1 MPEMRTVWLAARY
14 APASAPPRGP
24 APESC
29 SRYYYTAPKPCFFAT
44 ISVSDAFLD
53 KGEIVS
59 TPGRNAEETPNAS
72 TPGRAT

>member
-1 MPEMRTVWLAARY
+1 LL
-14 APASAPPRGP
+14 
-24 APESC
+24 
-29 SRYYYTAPKPCFFAT
+29 FFAT

>member
-1 MPEMRTVWLAARY
+1 MRRRLLLRGAQPPKVVAVIITPHQNLA
-14 APASAPPRGP
+14 
-24 APESC
+24 
-29 SRYYYTAPKPCFFAT
+29 FFAT